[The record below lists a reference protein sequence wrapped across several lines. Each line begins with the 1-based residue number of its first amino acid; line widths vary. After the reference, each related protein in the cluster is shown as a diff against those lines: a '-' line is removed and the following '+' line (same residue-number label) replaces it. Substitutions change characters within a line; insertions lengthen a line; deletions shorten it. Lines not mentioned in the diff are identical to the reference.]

1 MTPPP
6 AEIIVNPKDVAV
18 GLSSEPS
25 GSAPIARGKHVLLL
39 LLIRADRGT
48 ATAAT
53 SGEKLV
59 EGPRLSR

>member
-18 GLSSEPS
+18 GIEQR
-25 GSAPIARGKHVLLL
+25 AERIARGKHVLLL

-53 SGEKLV
+53 SGEKLF

>member
-25 GSAPIARGKHVLLL
+25 GSPEESTCCFCCSSAPIEAPPP
-39 LLIRADRGT
+39 
-48 ATAAT
+48 AAT

-59 EGPRLSR
+59 EGARLSR

>member
-1 MTPPP
+1 M
-6 AEIIVNPKDVAV
+6 
-18 GLSSEPS
+18 
-25 GSAPIARGKHVLLL
+25 LLL
-39 LLIRADRGT
+39 LLIRAARGT

>member
-1 MTPPP
+1 LGRGRGNDTSTGG
-6 AEIIVNPKDVAV
+6 NH
-18 GLSSEPS
+18 SEPK
-25 GSAPIARGKHVLLL
+25 GCGGRIEQRAERIARGKHVLLL

-59 EGPRLSR
+59 EGP